1 MALQEYKLAGG
12 SPDGLAYAKETF
24 LNICIKVL
32 CLHIAGVPVEVPQRE
47 QTLALLKG
55 THVSFP
61 LLAKATSVRHILKK
75 VYFSRVWFNSFSKCM
90 LLVNQR
96 LQEVA
101 TIEIYIGF
109 LLLYLL
115 LHYFLCNSAYFIL
128 A

>member
-12 SPDGLAYAKETF
+12 SPNGLAYAKETF

-61 LLAKATSVRHILKK
+61 LLAKATSVRDILKK
-75 VYFSRVWFNSFSKCM
+75 VYFSRVQFIFKMYVISNPKASVS
-90 LLVNQR
+90 
-96 LQEVA
+96 

-109 LLLYLL
+109 VLLYLL
-115 LHYFLCNSAYFIL
+115 LCYFLCNSAYFIL

>member
-1 MALQEYKLAGG
+1 MLLPLGSSRVASSHQFKGLQRPVATRWALGFPVALQEYKLAGG

-61 LLAKATSVRHILKK
+61 LLAKATSVRNILKK
-75 VYFSRVWFNSFSKCM
+75 VYFQGHGSIHFQNVC
-90 LLVNQR
+90 
-96 LQEVA
+96 
-101 TIEIYIGF
+101 Y
-109 LLLYLL
+109 
-115 LHYFLCNSAYFIL
+115 
-128 A
+128 